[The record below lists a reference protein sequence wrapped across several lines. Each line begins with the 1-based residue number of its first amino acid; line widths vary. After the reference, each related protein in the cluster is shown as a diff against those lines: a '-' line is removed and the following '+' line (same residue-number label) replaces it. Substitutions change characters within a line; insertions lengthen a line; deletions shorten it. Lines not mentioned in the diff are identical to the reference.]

1 LAAVTVGAVMV
12 PPDRFDEIRRKR
24 IARYQYSFAFQK
36 RRAELLARQ
45 IRDRDT
51 DRASARVD
59 PADDDVMHP
68 WWLRPVNTSYAA
80 LDWAIFM
87 TVGVLAPIGWL
98 VGKVIYKVIIQLI
111 PDELCGYPIAACCW
125 SAVATGMPFPVVC
138 AIWTPGDLT
147 SALVLPWLFAQLPA
161 TLLVAGVYGILD
173 GWLAI
178 DASRGIWPMRPPP
191 ERDDVYVGIEPD
203 DLTRPGVFP
212 VHREGTPGD
221 PVPRRNLTYYR
232 HRSGRML
239 RSLLGM

>member
-1 LAAVTVGAVMV
+1 M

-51 DRASARVD
+51 DRTNARVD

-68 WWLRPVNTSYAA
+68 WWLRPVNTPYAA
-80 LDWAIFM
+80 VDWAIFM
-87 TVGVLAPIGWL
+87 AAGLLAPIGWL
-98 VGKVIYKVIIQLI
+98 VGKAIYKAIVQLI
-111 PDELCGYPIAACCW
+111 PDDLCGYPIAACCW
-125 SAVATGMPFPVVC
+125 AAVATGVPLPIICGV
-138 AIWTPGDLT
+138 WSPGDLT

-161 TLLVAGVYGILD
+161 APLAAGVYGILE

-178 DASRGIWPMRPPP
+178 DASRPIWPMRPPP
-191 ERDDVYVGIEPD
+191 QNNDVYVGVEPD

-212 VHREGTPGD
+212 VHREGGPGD
-221 PVPRRNLTYYR
+221 PVPRHDWTYYR
-232 HRSGRML
+232 RRGGQTFRT
-239 RSLLGM
+239 LLGI